1 MGRTENLRS
10 KQREKL
16 MEEIV
21 RDMKWRMER
30 KERAKKW
37 KNIIIR
43 GIKIGTVGME
53 KREFYSIRQRQR
65 KQKNG
70 DKVRKV
76 GRI

>member
-1 MGRTENLRS
+1 
-10 KQREKL
+10 

-30 KERAKKW
+30 KKRAEKW

-53 KREFYSIRQRQR
+53 KREFYNI
-65 KQKNG
+65 G
-70 DKVRKV
+70 
-76 GRI
+76 